1 MTDAEREELETLRA
15 KVANMERTRA
25 DQMNPNVLLL
35 EGRLDSGSG
44 EYYAVGVRDGNGT
57 VRYLAEAV
65 KDVVGWGGKT
75 MTVQYH
81 LSSEPMSFYDL
92 EEHLAKT
99 ALGLVKA
106 EFYHRYSDLTGY
118 LWTEEEIKVGNHDIL
133 KEISE
138 ARRELKGPV
147 YIAFRAERSK

>member
-1 MTDAEREELETLRA
+1 MTDAERQELETLRA
-15 KVANMERTRA
+15 KVANMERTSA

-35 EGRLDSGSG
+35 EGRLGSYDG
-44 EYYAVGVRDGNGT
+44 EYSALGVRDGNGS
-57 VRYLAEAV
+57 VRYLAEAI
-65 KDVVGWGGKT
+65 KEILGWERKA

-99 ALGLVKA
+99 VLGTVKA

-118 LWTEEEIKVGNHDIL
+118 LWTEEAIEVGDHDVL
-133 KEISE
+133 KEILE
-138 ARRELKGPV
+138 ASREIKGPT
-147 YIAFRAERSK
+147 YIAFRAEKSK